1 MRLSVRT
8 CSADTYEV
16 CHVATKMPTTQVS
29 VMVNQFGSYPASYA
43 VDGSR
48 KTSMSDFSCAHSR
61 HEKNPWLTVDL
72 GIPLTITDVF
82 LTNRDAQPTGM

>member
-1 MRLSVRT
+1 
-8 CSADTYEV
+8 
-16 CHVATKMPTTQVS
+16 MPATQVS

-48 KTSMSDFSCAHSR
+48 KKTMWDFSCAHSR
-61 HEKNPWLTVDL
+61 NETNPWLTVDL

-82 LTNRDAQPTGM
+82 LTNRDEQTTGM